1 MIKSAIGLKAKVRNI
16 SQGDN
21 KVAQAMI
28 RIFFMER
35 FLERVSLSKY
45 KDKFVLKGG
54 MLVSSLIGINLRST
68 MDIDTTVK
76 ALPLTKE
83 NLERIIMEICEI
95 PLEDNISFRIV
106 DMETIMDEFDY
117 PGIRI
122 HMEALLEKLKQPIK
136 IDVST
141 DDAITPGAIEYKYSL
156 MFEKREIC
164 LNTYNIETLLA
175 EKSQTIINRGLANTR
190 MRDFYDLYEI
200 VQKLE
205 FSRNI
210 YQQAFYSTCKKRGT
224 IFSKEKVETELKNL
238 LESTEMEKMW
248 NRFKDK
254 NYFVE
259 NVEYSKIIKTI
270 TDTIMSIY
278 DKGNNASGNRL
289 DSQ

>member
-1 MIKSAIGLKAKVRNI
+1 MIKSATGLKAKVRNI
-16 SQGDN
+16 SKGN
-21 KVAQAMI
+21 CKVAQAMI

-45 KDKFVLKGG
+45 KDQFVLKGG

-68 MDIDTTVK
+68 MDIDTTVR
-76 ALPLTKE
+76 ALPLTKDE
-83 NLERIIMEICEI
+83 LGKIVMEICEI

-117 PGIRI
+117 PGICI

-141 DDAITPGAIEYKYSL
+141 DDAITPGAIEYKYPL
-156 MFEKREIC
+156 MFEERDIC

-205 FSRNI
+205 FSWDI
-210 YQQAFYSTCKKRGT
+210 YRQAFDSTCKKRET
-224 IFSKEKVETELKNL
+224 IFSKEKVDTELKNL
-238 LESTEMEKMW
+238 SESTETEKMW
-248 NRFKDK
+248 NQFKSK
-254 NYFVE
+254 NYFVG
-259 NVEYSKIIKTI
+259 NIEYSKIIKTI
-270 TDTIMSIY
+270 SDTIMKIY
-278 DKGNNASGNRL
+278 D
-289 DSQ
+289 

>member
-1 MIKSAIGLKAKVRNI
+1 MIKSAIGLKAKVRAT
-16 SQGDN
+16 SKGDS
-21 KVAQAMI
+21 KVAQALI

-45 KDKFVLKGG
+45 KDQFVLKGG
-54 MLVSSLIGINLRST
+54 MLVASLIGINLRST

-76 ALPLTKE
+76 ALPLTKDE
-83 NLERIIMEICEI
+83 LEKIIMEICEI
-95 PLEDNISFRIV
+95 PLEDNISFQIV

-141 DDAITPGAIEYKYSL
+141 DDAMTPGAIEYHYAL
-156 MFEKREIC
+156 MFEERDIC

-200 VQKLE
+200 AQKLE
-205 FSRNI
+205 FSWEI
-210 YQQAFYSTCKKRGT
+210 YRQAFYSTCKKRET
-224 IFSKEKVETELKNL
+224 IFSKEKVNAELKNL
-238 LESTEMEKMW
+238 SASTEMEKMW
-248 NRFKDK
+248 DQFKTK

-259 NVEYSKIIKTI
+259 NIEYSKIIKI
-270 TDTIMSIY
+270 ISDTIMKIY
-278 DKGNNASGNRL
+278 D
-289 DSQ
+289 

>member
-1 MIKSAIGLKAKVRNI
+1 MIKSAMGLKAKVRNL
-16 SQGDN
+16 SEGDS

-45 KDKFVLKGG
+45 KDQFVLKGG

-68 MDIDTTVK
+68 MDIDTTVR
-76 ALPLTKE
+76 ALPLSKDE
-83 NLERIIMEICEI
+83 LKKIITEICEI
-95 PLEDNISFRIV
+95 TLEDNVSFRII
-106 DMETIMDEFDY
+106 DMEKIMDEFDY

-122 HMEALLEKLKQPIK
+122 HMEALLERLRQPVK
-136 IDVST
+136 IDIST
-141 DDAITPGAIEYKYSL
+141 DDVITPGAIEYKYPL
-156 MFEKREIC
+156 MFEERYIY

-205 FSRNI
+205 FSWDI
-210 YQQAFYSTCKKRGT
+210 YRKAYYSTCKKRET
-224 IFSKEKVETELKNL
+224 VFSKKKVETELKNL
-238 LESTEMEKMW
+238 SVSIEMQEMW
-248 NRFKDK
+248 NHFRNK

-259 NVEYSKIIKTI
+259 NVEYSKMIKVI
-270 TDTIMSIY
+270 SEAIMKIY
-278 DKGNNASGNRL
+278 E
-289 DSQ
+289 

>member
-1 MIKSAIGLKAKVRNI
+1 MIKSAMGLKAKVRNL
-16 SQGDN
+16 SEGDS

-45 KDKFVLKGG
+45 KNQFVLKGG

-76 ALPLTKE
+76 ALPLSKDE
-83 NLERIIMEICEI
+83 LKKIITEICEI
-95 PLEDNISFRIV
+95 TLEDNVSFRII
-106 DMETIMDEFDY
+106 DMEKIMDEFDY

-122 HMEALLEKLKQPIK
+122 HMEALLERLRQPVK
-136 IDVST
+136 IDIST
-141 DDAITPGAIEYKYSL
+141 DDVITPGAIEYKYPL
-156 MFEKREIC
+156 MFEERYIY

-205 FSRNI
+205 FSWDI
-210 YQQAFYSTCKKRGT
+210 YRKAYYSTCKKRET
-224 IFSKEKVETELKNL
+224 VFSKKKVETELKNL
-238 LESTEMEKMW
+238 SESIEMQEMW
-248 NRFKDK
+248 NHFRNK

-259 NVEYSKIIKTI
+259 NVEYSKMIKVI
-270 TDTIMSIY
+270 SEAIMKIY
-278 DKGNNASGNRL
+278 E
-289 DSQ
+289 

>member
-1 MIKSAIGLKAKVRNI
+1 MIKSAIGLKAKVRNL
-16 SQGDN
+16 SEGDS

-45 KDKFVLKGG
+45 KDQFVLKGG

-76 ALPLTKE
+76 ALPLSKDE
-83 NLERIIMEICEI
+83 LKKIITEICEI
-95 PLEDNISFRIV
+95 PLEDNVSFRII

-122 HMEALLEKLKQPIK
+122 HMEALLERLRQPVK
-136 IDVST
+136 IDIST
-141 DDAITPGAIEYKYSL
+141 DDAITPGAIEYKYPL
-156 MFEKREIC
+156 LFEERGIY

-205 FSRNI
+205 FSWDI
-210 YQQAFYSTCKKRGT
+210 YRQAFYLTCKKRET
-224 IFSKEKVETELKNL
+224 VFSKEKVETELKNL
-238 LESTEMEKMW
+238 SVSTEMQEMW
-248 NRFKDK
+248 NHFRNK

-259 NVEYSKIIKTI
+259 NVEYSKIIKLI
-270 TDTIMSIY
+270 TETIMKIY
-278 DKGNNASGNRL
+278 E
-289 DSQ
+289 